1 MKDVR
6 DQYSKFYNIAL
17 IKLYHQ
23 SKKKKKNSNVH
34 LLGYW
39 SLIII
44 FIITS
49 VYKDYEVKCIVF
61 LAFYYMKYLLWLMT
75 HLFVRPMY

>member
-6 DQYSKFYNIAL
+6 DQYSKFLQYSAYKIVSPITKNN
-17 IKLYHQ
+17 
-23 SKKKKKNSNVH
+23 SKIY

-39 SLIII
+39 SLPII

-49 VYKDYEVKCIVF
+49 VYKGYVVKFIIF
-61 LAFYYMKYLLWLMT
+61 LVFYYMKYLLWLMT
-75 HLFVRPMY
+75 HLFVRHMY

>member
-1 MKDVR
+1 MKDIS

-17 IKLYHQ
+17 TKLYHQ
-23 SKKKKKNSNVH
+23 LQKNNSNMH

-39 SLIII
+39 SLLII

-49 VYKDYEVKCIVF
+49 VYKDYVVQFIVF
-61 LAFYYMKYLLWLMT
+61 LTFYYMKYLLWLMT
-75 HLFVRPMY
+75 HLLVRPMY